1 MAVSDIG
8 RKDIGALLTRL
19 LAGRELGGCRSD
31 RTHLAVAFCIGEM
44 DVAVIRVQPVSL
56 QPLGLGNP
64 KTCQKHEAH
73 GGQRDR
79 VLTIPFADVYRLPE
93 LSDLGD
99 AQTALLLFS
108 SQLAYAAGRIGGDNA
123 IIVMTASAS

>member
-1 MAVSDIG
+1 
-8 RKDIGALLTRL
+8 
-19 LAGRELGGCRSD
+19 
-31 RTHLAVAFCIGEM
+31 
-44 DVAVIRVQPVSL
+44 
-56 QPLGLGNP
+56 
-64 KTCQKHEAH
+64 
-73 GGQRDR
+73 